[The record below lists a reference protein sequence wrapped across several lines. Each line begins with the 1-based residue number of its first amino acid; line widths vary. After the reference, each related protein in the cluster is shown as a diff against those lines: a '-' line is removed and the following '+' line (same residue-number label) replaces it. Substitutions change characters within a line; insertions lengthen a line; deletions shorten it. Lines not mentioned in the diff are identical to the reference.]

1 MKKLLLVEV
10 PTKRLPDDAI
20 LDEVVLKFE
29 GYVPEYKC
37 TFKEIIITEEEIEAY
52 ALDNILAEDSLEA
65 FENVRKFQEGAIW
78 MLNKIMEEK

>member
-10 PTKRLPDDAI
+10 PDDLKLHIIGIDTK
-20 LDEVVLKFE
+20 
-29 GYVPEYKC
+29 VPANHFPLQ
-37 TFKEIIITEEEIEAY
+37 FKELQIPTEEEIEAY

>member
-10 PTKRLPDDAI
+10 PDRYFPVEI
-20 LDEVVLKFE
+20 LLQHEDTGYMLKI
-29 GYVPEYKC
+29 Y
-37 TFKEIIITEEEIEAY
+37 TELFTELQIPTEDEIEAY

>member
-1 MKKLLLVEV
+1 MKTIILKVEV

-20 LDEVVLKFE
+20 LDEVVVKFE

-52 ALDNILAEDSLEA
+52 ALENILDEDSLEG
-65 FENVRKFQEGAIW
+65 FEDLREFQEGANWVI
-78 MLNKIMEEK
+78 NKITE